1 MVAGYFFYSSRRR
14 HTRCALVTGVQTCA
28 LPISPP
34 GPTSRATEA
43 TAQTSDPS
51 SSAAVTSPA
60 TAPGTPVSYACSDA
74 STVSVT
80 WGDDQARV
88 EFPDGRTISLP
99 KAQSASKGGG
109 EVFVGDTVS
118 LQRDEDEIGRA
129 HVCTPVTNAPHV
141 CCLLLEKKKKSQT
154 IN

>member
-1 MVAGYFFYSSRRR
+1 MSLLPLSAIAAIALGCSA
-14 HTRCALVTGVQTCA
+14 CAPST
-28 LPISPP
+28 PS

-51 SSAAVTSPA
+51 SSTAVTSPA

-88 EFPDGRTISLP
+88 EFPDGRT
-99 KAQSASKGGG
+99 
-109 EVFVGDTVS
+109 D
-118 LQRDEDEIGRA
+118 R
-129 HVCTPVTNAPHV
+129 
-141 CCLLLEKKKKSQT
+141 KST
-154 IN
+154 RPNSSHYCESRL